1 MVWLHSVRK
10 VSTKLVASPFTETFI
25 DGVHSVVYEP
35 GITPIAYTGAQGSEG
50 DEGEFG
56 RGVHRISGM
65 VFSFDGSAA
74 ETLMAIE
81 AGIDLLIYYVAG
93 GNEHRIRTLDDV
105 IFIGDAEVIV
115 PGEHTGLG
123 ELVGVPFRVQFP
135 AGDKLS
141 DHVSDVAE

>member
-10 VSTKLVASPFTETFI
+10 VSTKLAASPFTETFI

-65 VFSFDGSAA
+65 MFSVDGSEA
-74 ETLMAIE
+74 E
-81 AGIDLLIYYVAG
+81 AGHGMGAKPRKQIIG
-93 GNEHRIRTLDDV
+93 GTR
-105 IFIGDAEVIV
+105 
-115 PGEHTGLG
+115 PG
-123 ELVGVPFRVQFP
+123 
-135 AGDKLS
+135 
-141 DHVSDVAE
+141 